1 MQRST
6 VLGLVVIA
14 AAGIASIVYVESTGG
29 FALPESDPFPIMSS
43 DMPQFGAPLEGPLAK
58 VSMSRLP
65 NIGETAIVEIT
76 YTHDLPFNII
86 DADPYRGG
94 GYGGFITGWWI
105 SPGFEIVDSGG
116 VEYETIYHHGTNQ
129 TNYYEYVVFTP
140 LDVGESKTHRIQVK
154 AVSEGYA
161 YVAGLGYFTTE
172 AYIKMHLDDKETTL
186 YSEHRERYPELH
198 VRSERI
204 TDEKSLASGTVV
216 KIVPITPEDM
226 KDQEQNTRFMNFTH
240 EAFAALAIE
249 FIRAEDPS
257 TEWIL
262 GNILPPR
269 GVFNMTY
276 GEQVLIDAGY
286 TSDEID
292 SIVSESM
299 SAQSSEQRA
308 ASPISPGS
316 VGVTGQIT
324 NEEIPFGQSNAT
336 EVNNVQLCV
345 FDENLR
351 TGAMIAIL
359 CSTVSATGGY
369 LFGMPIHDPDD
380 STTADRLWYI

>member
-76 YTHDLPFNII
+76 YTSDLPVNII

-94 GYGGFITGWWI
+94 GYGGFITGWRI

-116 VEYETIYHHGTNQ
+116 AEYETIYHYGTNQ
-129 TNYYEYVVFTP
+129 TKYYEYVAFTP

-161 YVAGLGYFTTE
+161 HVGGLGYFTTE
-172 AYIKMHLDDKETTL
+172 AYIKMHLDDKKTML
-186 YSEHRERYPELH
+186 YSEHKERYPELH

-240 EAFAALAIE
+240 EAFASLAIE
-249 FIRAEDPS
+249 FIREHDPS

-262 GNILPPR
+262 GNILPPF

-286 TSDEID
+286 TRDEID
-292 SIVSESM
+292 SIVSGSV
-299 SAQSSEQRA
+299 STRSFEQRA
-308 ASPISPGS
+308 VPPISPGS

-324 NEEIPFGQSNAT
+324 NEKIPLGQSNAT

-359 CSTVSATGGY
+359 CNTVSATGGY
-369 LFGMPIHDPDD
+369 LFGIPINDLDG
-380 STTADRLWYI
+380 SGKFW